1 MGPIGTGRSFTTRI
15 DERNGVTRLALWG
28 ELDLSTV
35 PFLIEQLTALEQVGG
50 STIMLDLRELTF
62 IDSSGL
68 HAIVQAYRRSELN
81 RHQLLLV
88 GANPT
93 ARRLFELT
101 GTEFLLDGRGTSE
114 VLGRFARE
122 EVQTADLHGVPDH
135 A

>member
-1 MGPIGTGRSFTTRI
+1 MGTGRSFTTRI
-15 DERNGVTRLALWG
+15 DERNGVTRLALCG
-28 ELDLSTV
+28 ELDLAAAPTLV
-35 PFLIEQLTALEQVGG
+35 EELTALEREGVRA
-50 STIMLDLRELTF
+50 IMLDLRELTF

-68 HAIVQAYRRSELN
+68 HAIVQAYRRSQLN

-88 GANPT
+88 GANPH

-101 GTEFLLDGRGTSE
+101 GTEFLLDAKGTSR

-122 EVQTADLHGVPDH
+122 EVQMADVQGVSGH